1 MMAFELVVNTDVDLH
16 SGESTQYLEIEN
28 MTTQTNTPFTLAWA
42 GTGRMGYAMAER
54 LLTAGHELLVWNRTK
69 SKAEPLEKQGARIAN
84 RLQDLGERDIVFVIS
99 ATGHEVKQLLFGS
112 EGLLSGINKPKMVI
126 DLTSMSPED
135 SSEIRKQLDEMGI
148 AFIAAPVSGN
158 AKVIKAGKLSIV
170 ASGPNTIFLDAAPY
184 LRSIGQTVT
193 YVGEGELA
201 RIAKICHNVM
211 LGVVTQNLSEILILA
226 QSFGM
231 KRSDFLNFL
240 NQSVM
245 GSVFTRYKAPALTHL
260 DFEVTFTPKL
270 MLKDLDLALSAAR
283 QAGVPMPTTSTTR
296 DQVQT
301 LIGHGFDQ
309 DFSQLLLLEALAAGL
324 ELEPED
330 TEIDDGL

>member
-1 MMAFELVVNTDVDLH
+1 
-16 SGESTQYLEIEN
+16 

-69 SKAEPLEKQGARIAN
+69 TKAEPLEKQGARIAN
-84 RLQDLGERDIVFVIS
+84 KLQDLGERDIVFVIS
-99 ATGHEVKQLLFGS
+99 ATGHEVKQLLFGP
-112 EGLLSGINKPKMVI
+112 EGLLSGIKKPKMVI

-135 SSEIRKQLDEMGI
+135 SSEIRKQLDEMGV

-170 ASGPNTIFLDAAPY
+170 ASGPKTTFIDAGPY

-226 QSFGM
+226 QTFGM

-260 DFEVTFTPKL
+260 DFEVTFTPRL
-270 MLKDLDLALSAAR
+270 MLKDLDLGLSAAR

-301 LIGHGFDQ
+301 LIGHGFDR

>member
-1 MMAFELVVNTDVDLH
+1 
-16 SGESTQYLEIEN
+16 
-28 MTTQTNTPFTLAWA
+28 
-42 GTGRMGYAMAER
+42 MGYAMAER

-69 SKAEPLEKQGARIAN
+69 TKAEPLEKQGARIAN
-84 RLQDLGERDIVFVIS
+84 KLQDLGERDIVFVIS
-99 ATGHEVKQLLFGS
+99 ATGHEVKQLLFGP
-112 EGLLSGINKPKMVI
+112 EGLLSGIKKPKMVI

-135 SSEIRKQLDEMGI
+135 SSEIRKQLDEMGV

-170 ASGPNTIFLDAAPY
+170 ASGPKTTFIDAGPY

-226 QSFGM
+226 QTFGM

-260 DFEVTFTPKL
+260 DFEVTFTPRL
-270 MLKDLDLALSAAR
+270 MLKDLDLGLSAAR

>member
-1 MMAFELVVNTDVDLH
+1 MRGWIGLSAHLRASASNQD
-16 SGESTQYLEIEN
+16 LEIAN
-28 MTTQTNTPFTLAWA
+28 MTTQTNIPFTLAWA

-270 MLKDLDLALSAAR
+270 MLKDLDLGLSAAR

>member
-1 MMAFELVVNTDVDLH
+1 MAFELVVNTDVDLH

-69 SKAEPLEKQGARIAN
+69 SKAESLEKQGARIAN

-270 MLKDLDLALSAAR
+270 MLKDLDLGLSAAR